1 MTERFH
7 FEVPPNTPNMR
18 VDSFCAHMIPEMN
31 RSKFKAGLQSV
42 CINGRQAKCS
52 ARIQRGDRIEAVW
65 NNPIPTA
72 LIPEPIPLS
81 IVFENEQVIVIN
93 KRAGMV
99 THPGAGNWTG
109 TLVQALSYYRLYQSP
124 IHDEF
129 AALLCE
135 SDQNNNFAS
144 CIRMGIVHRL
154 DKDTSGL
161 IITAR
166 NTSTQDFLQE
176 SFKRRRVNKY
186 YVALLYGI
194 PKTGTGVIC
203 TSIFRDPRSKTRFK
217 ASSDLSKGKYARS
230 RYKVIRTYG
239 AYALVLFKIDT
250 GRTHQI
256 RIHARFIGCPVAGD
270 PLYGTQTI
278 GKKVYGLMLHAYKL
292 RIRLPHQSK
301 TEAKAAFTAPLPHR
315 FIQAIRDIKGASAPQ
330 PL

>member
-18 VDSFCAHMIPEMN
+18 VDSFCTRMIPEMN
-31 RSKFKAGLQSV
+31 RSKFKAGLQSL
-42 CINGRQAKCS
+42 CINGKKAKCS
-52 ARIQRGDRIEAVW
+52 ARIQRGDCIEAVW

-129 AALLCE
+129 AALLRE
-135 SDQNNNFAS
+135 SDQNNNFAF

-166 NTSTQDFLQE
+166 NTKTQEFLQQ
-176 SFKRRRVNKY
+176 SFKQRLIDKY
-186 YVALLYGI
+186 YVALLHGI

-256 RIHARFIGCPVAGD
+256 RVHARFIGCPVAGD
-270 PLYGTQTI
+270 PLYGTRTI
-278 GKKVYGLMLHAYKL
+278 GNKAYGLMLHAYKL
-292 RIRLPHQSK
+292 RIRLPHQSR
-301 TEAKAAFTAPLPHR
+301 TEAKTTFTVPLPHR
-315 FIQAIRDIKGASAPQ
+315 FMQAIRDIKEAKHT
-330 PL
+330 